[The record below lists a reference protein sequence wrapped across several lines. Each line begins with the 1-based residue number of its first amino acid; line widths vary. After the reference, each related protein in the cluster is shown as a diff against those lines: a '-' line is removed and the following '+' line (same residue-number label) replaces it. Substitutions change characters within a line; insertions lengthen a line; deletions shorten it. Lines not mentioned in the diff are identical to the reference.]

1 MTRIAISLAGHTN
14 NGKTTLA
21 RTLLR
26 KDVGVV
32 DDRPHVTDIAD
43 GHTLHKDQEGEVIL
57 WDLPGFGDSVRLK
70 KRLQQSGLIGWLVT
84 TFDRWRDRPLWC
96 SQQCLKNAK
105 NDADV
110 ILYLIDAGASPESSM
125 DVRAELE
132 VLGMIGKPVIL
143 LLNQTGLPD
152 AERDQVLV
160 QAWLDALRDFSS
172 IQGALTMDGWMRC
185 WVQEDILFQKI
196 ATVLP
201 AEKQQEYHRI
211 IDEWKAI
218 HHDQVLKQSI
228 EIMAKALVDTAIDS
242 VAIEKESFF
251 DKAKVFVGKGLTPQ
265 SEQARAVLVERLVTR
280 SREVMEQLLKA
291 NLLEGA
297 PKDRVDS
304 LLEGIKTKNPDTPP
318 EVIAILG
325 GIGGG
330 LLTGVLTD
338 MLAGGMTFGGGAVTG
353 AMLGGITAYAL
364 GRGYHKFTGKDGEAR
379 LSWSQEFL
387 IDEWIAC
394 GMRYL
399 MIAHFGR
406 GQGQWN
412 ERISESMPQRW
423 KQSIDR
429 WMESNKSHVSKALA
443 AHETTQVETLLE
455 SMIQHVLHELYPEAN
470 PTNSEDRS
478 HDDR

>member
-43 GHTLHKDQEGEVIL
+43 GHTLHKDQDAEVIL

-70 KRLQQSGLIGWLVT
+70 KRLQQGGLIGWLVT

-152 AERDQVLV
+152 AKRDQVLV
-160 QAWLDALRDFSS
+160 QAWLDALKDFSS
-172 IQGALTMDGWMRC
+172 IQGALPMDGWMRC

-196 ATVLP
+196 VTVLP
-201 AEKQQEYHRI
+201 AEKQQDYHRI
-211 IDEWKAI
+211 IEAWKEI
-218 HHDQVLKQSI
+218 HHDQVLKKSI
-228 EIMAKALVDTAIDS
+228 GIMAKALVDTAVDS
-242 VAIEKESFF
+242 VAIEKESLI
-251 DKAKVFVGKGLTPQ
+251 DKAKALLGNGLTPQ
-265 SEQARAVLVERLVTR
+265 SERARTTLVERLVTR

-291 NLLEGA
+291 NQLEGA
-297 PKDRVDS
+297 TKERVDS
-304 LLEGIKTKNPDTPP
+304 LLQGIKTKNPDTSP
-318 EVIAILG
+318 EVLAILG

-330 LLTGVLTD
+330 LLTGVCTD
-338 MLAGGMTFGGGAVTG
+338 ILAGGMTFGGGAVTG
-353 AMLGGITAYAL
+353 AVLGGITAYAL
-364 GRGYHKFTGKDGEAR
+364 GRGYQKIKGKDGEVR
-379 LSWSQEFL
+379 ISWSQEFL
-387 IDEWIAC
+387 TDEWVAY

-412 ERISESMPQRW
+412 DRISDSMPQRW
-423 KQSIDR
+423 KHSIDE
-429 WMESNKSHVSKALA
+429 WIESNKSDVSKELA
-443 AHETTQVETLLE
+443 AHEITRVENLLE
-455 SMIQHVLHELYPEAN
+455 NMIRHVLDQLYPTAEPTD
-470 PTNSEDRS
+470 PTNNNYEQ
-478 HDDR
+478 